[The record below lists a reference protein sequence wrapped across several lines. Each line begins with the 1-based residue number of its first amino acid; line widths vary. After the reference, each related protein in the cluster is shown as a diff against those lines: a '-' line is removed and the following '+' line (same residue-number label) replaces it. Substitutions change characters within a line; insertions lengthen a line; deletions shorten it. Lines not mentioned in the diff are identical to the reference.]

1 MKTEQPILI
10 SSITA
15 GADLSASKNLLI
27 DFDGTVL
34 GADQKQLGVLNANT
48 NSGEEAPVTVKGIAM
63 VYSGAA
69 ITLGNEL
76 KSNASGKVITWATSG
91 KVVGYALDAATG
103 ADELI
108 RVALL

>member
-1 MKTEQPILI
+1 
-10 SSITA
+10 
-15 GADLSASKNLLI
+15 
-27 DFDGTVL
+27 
-34 GADQKQLGVLNANT
+34 
-48 NSGEEAPVTVKGIAM
+48 M

-69 ITLGNEL
+69 ITLGDEL